1 MSSIDYTTK
10 GYIYEGVKGDGSP
23 LNRQITERLVCEFMC
38 DVQRDASGTI
48 SSGGVS
54 IFLYNIYLDPIDA
67 DIKAGYIFKSDNV
80 YEDPLVELDELE
92 FAYCF
97 PVTIRRERWY

>member
-1 MSSIDYTTK
+1 MSNIDYTTK

-54 IFLYNIYLDPIDA
+54 IFLYNIYLDTIDA
-67 DIKAGYIFKSDNV
+67 DIKAGYIFKSDKLNGSV
-80 YEDPLVELDELE
+80 VSVWEHEMGLELKVRDNSGG
-92 FAYCF
+92 
-97 PVTIRRERWY
+97 R